1 MKVIPAFI
9 TFHVPVCTQSSPY
22 TLRLGLI
29 NILIM
34 KRILPWIGDEVCF
47 GGSHTMGGVE
57 EDVYK
62 QALMGRIV
70 LPGNFLLDYIF

>member
-1 MKVIPAFI
+1 MKVIPEFI

-47 GGSHTMGGVE
+47 GGSHIMGGGRGCV
-57 EDVYK
+57 
-62 QALMGRIV
+62 QASSHGRIV
-70 LPGNFLLDYIF
+70 LPGSFLLDYIF